1 MTQPPTPEQSATE
14 IHAGADEFVNTVLT
28 DAVSRLDAGTDLLNV
43 TGHIG
48 VGLVE
53 MDASRKE
60 LTVIAARALARLAGL
75 HHAVEQLAD
84 TWTQLAD
91 RLPTEQVPGVPVGAD
106 ERQAMAEAT
115 QACAEGLRELVDDHG

>member
-1 MTQPPTPEQSATE
+1 MTQPPPEQPATE

-48 VGLVE
+48 VCLVE

-60 LTVIAARALARLAGL
+60 LTVIAARALARLAVM

-84 TWTQLAD
+84 QQDAIAEKYTSGRQTDVGNGMAAAFRLAS
-91 RLPTEQVPGVPVGAD
+91 
-106 ERQAMAEAT
+106 AE
-115 QACAEGLRELVDDHG
+115 LRKLVDDHG